1 MALEPSRDR
10 LQYDELLRQNLM
22 EAFGKAVDDLAPY
35 GRREVVDAAE
45 ECLILA
51 MLQDLRRF
59 LPPNQAEPIVSV
71 FAREVRRAVEVATA
85 VYTAPRRR
93 NKP

>member
-1 MALEPSRDR
+1 MRT
-10 LQYDELLRQNLM
+10 QYDKTLRRDLVK
-22 EAFGKAVDDLAPY
+22 AFGNAVNNLAPY

-59 LPPNQAEPIVSV
+59 LPPNMAEALTDA
-71 FAREVRRAVEVATA
+71 FAREIRRAVEVACA
-85 VYTAPRRR
+85 VHTAPR
-93 NKP
+93 KGSTA

>member
-1 MALEPSRDR
+1 MRT
-10 LQYDELLRQNLM
+10 QYDETLRRDLV
-22 EAFGKAVDDLAPY
+22 EAFGNAVNDLAPY

-59 LPPNQAEPIVSV
+59 LPPNHAEPIVSA
-71 FAREVRRAVEVATA
+71 FAREIRRAVEVACA
-85 VYTAPRRR
+85 VHTAPR
-93 NKP
+93 KGSTA

>member
-1 MALEPSRDR
+1 MRT
-10 LQYDELLRQNLM
+10 QYDETLRRDLV
-22 EAFGKAVDDLAPY
+22 EAFGNAVNDLAPY

-59 LPPNQAEPIVSV
+59 LPPNMAEALTDA
-71 FAREVRRAVEVATA
+71 FAREIRRAVEVACA
-85 VYTAPRRR
+85 VHTAPRKG
-93 NKP
+93 NAS